1 MRTENNKISTL
12 IESIP
17 YIQKF
22 HGKTFVIKYGG
33 NAMSDKSIA
42 MKVAQ
47 DLVLLKLVGINI
59 VIVHGGGLKLTNFCL
74 N

>member
-1 MRTENNKISTL
+1 
-12 IESIP
+12 
-17 YIQKF
+17 
-22 HGKTFVIKYGG
+22 
-33 NAMSDKSIA
+33 MSDKSIA

-59 VIVHGGGLKLTNFCL
+59 VIVHGGGPQIDEFLL

>member
-1 MRTENNKISTL
+1 
-12 IESIP
+12 
-17 YIQKF
+17 
-22 HGKTFVIKYGG
+22 
-33 NAMSDKSIA
+33 MSDKSIA